1 MMMVVLPVLIQAP
14 WVRQQPFSACLF
26 TGVISCT
33 GILLRLKARRE
44 LADAGALLVGLSG
57 SWLAGCLFW
66 GWLRA
71 TPFWH
76 LPVESIALPWALTGL
91 RSRWHLG
98 CVFYLASLLGTA
110 CTDITMI
117 LARVM
122 GAWPIIVNAPLT
134 AAPSLLHDAAAQLL
148 EPLPLLIVTAAAA
161 GLIVLSRQAHSR
173 AATTRYARGWMV
185 VGSVLLSTLVVDGFF
200 LLGAL
205 MQPQLS
211 GLI

>member
-1 MMMVVLPVLIQAP
+1 MLGLVGSATRAQAPIFATKPSSGRYLQWCAMMMVVLPVLIQAP

-110 CTDITMI
+110 CTDITMCI
-117 LARVM
+117 
-122 GAWPIIVNAPLT
+122 
-134 AAPSLLHDAAAQLL
+134 
-148 EPLPLLIVTAAAA
+148 
-161 GLIVLSRQAHSR
+161 
-173 AATTRYARGWMV
+173 
-185 VGSVLLSTLVVDGFF
+185 
-200 LLGAL
+200 
-205 MQPQLS
+205 
-211 GLI
+211 